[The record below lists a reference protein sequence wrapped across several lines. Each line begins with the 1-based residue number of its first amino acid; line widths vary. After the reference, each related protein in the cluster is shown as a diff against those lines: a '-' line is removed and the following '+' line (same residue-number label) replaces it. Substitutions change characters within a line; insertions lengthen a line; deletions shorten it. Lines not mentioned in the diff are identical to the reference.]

1 MSSLPSDTNA
11 LDRLGAARYVSL
23 TTFRKD
29 GTPVATPVW
38 VVRDG
43 DHLAV
48 WSNAKTGKIKRVRR
62 NPAVTLAPCTFRGQ
76 LLGEP
81 VPGQAVLMSQAE
93 AVELLKLIRRKYGIT
108 GRLTVLR
115 AQWRPETA
123 AGIRIS
129 LPG

>member
-1 MSSLPSDTNA
+1 MTSVPSGVTA
-11 LDRLGAARYVSL
+11 LDRLGAARYISL
-23 TTFRKD
+23 TTFRRD

-48 WSNAKTGKIKRVRR
+48 WSNSKTGKIKRVRR
-62 NPAVTLAPCTFRGQ
+62 NPAVTLAPCTLRGQ

-93 AVELLKLIRRKYGIT
+93 TVELLKLIKRKYGIS
-108 GRLTVLR
+108 GRITVLR

-129 LPG
+129 LRG